1 MKIAINGFGRIGRL
15 SAKAILAYP
24 ELEIVAVNDLTDPA
38 TLAHLFCYD
47 STYGQ
52 FEGEVKATGEDLI
65 INGKPIKVLS
75 EKDPAL
81 LPWANLGI
89 DLVIESTGRFTD
101 RENASKHLTAG
112 AKKVVISAPAE
123 NPDVTIVVGVNE
135 DVYNPEEHKVI
146 SMASCTTNC
155 LTPIAKVLQDK
166 FGIEKALM
174 STVHSFTMD
183 QVLQDAP
190 HKDLRRA
197 RSTLQSIIPTTTGAT
212 RATAEVIPEL
222 KDKMDGLSLRVPT
235 PTVSVVDFVAL
246 LKTST
251 TPQEINQAMKEAA
264 EGSMKG
270 ILDVSDKP
278 LVSVDYKGNSFSAVV
293 DALLTQVVGGNL
305 VKVVAWYDNEWG
317 YSCRMADLC
326 KIINDKGV

>member
-65 INGKPIKVLS
+65 INGKPVKVLS

-101 RENASKHLTAG
+101 REHASKHLTAG

-246 LKTST
+246 LKAST

-278 LVSVDYKGNSFSAVV
+278 LVSVDYKGNSF
-293 DALLTQVVGGNL
+293 LLRKL
-305 VKVVAWYDNEWG
+305 
-317 YSCRMADLC
+317 
-326 KIINDKGV
+326 

>member
-47 STYGQ
+47 STYGR
-52 FEGEVKATGEDLI
+52 FEGEVKTTGEDLI

-75 EKDPAL
+75 EKDPSL

>member
-24 ELEIVAVNDLTDPA
+24 ELEIVAINDLTDST
-38 TLAHLFCYD
+38 TLAHLFQYD
-47 STYGQ
+47 STYGR

-75 EKDPAL
+75 EKDPSL

-112 AKKVVISAPAE
+112 AKKVLISAPAE

-135 DVYNPEEHKVI
+135 DIYNPEEHKII

-246 LKTST
+246 LKTPT
-251 TPQEINQAMKEAA
+251 TSQEINQAMKETA

-293 DALLTQVVGGNL
+293 DTLLTQVVGGNL